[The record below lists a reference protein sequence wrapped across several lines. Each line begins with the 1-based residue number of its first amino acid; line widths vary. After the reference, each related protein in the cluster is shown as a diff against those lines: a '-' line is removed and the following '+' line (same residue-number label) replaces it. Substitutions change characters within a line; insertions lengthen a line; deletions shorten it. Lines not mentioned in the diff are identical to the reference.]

1 MHRTNCTVSEVFA
14 SDIKDVC
21 TRAPPRKNTNRRKR
35 EKEIFGRLRRALL
48 HFNIDGNSGCV
59 EAKDGDLGA
68 IAAEGRSGDS
78 SKGIEGGG
86 GGSQLK
92 IVVLDAATLLA
103 IVYAV
108 TGTQLPA
115 FRLKELSSLLMRE
128 CVKKDKTA
136 RATLLDCLFEF
147 ILPLALKRSH
157 KSEAMEAFQK
167 VFGGSAQG
175 YVSVQGIRTA
185 IKALRVSLHP
195 ATAREMLSAADYDA
209 DGKVSFHEFQ
219 AITRAPT

>member
-14 SDIKDVC
+14 SDIKSVDSSRFLSAIVIKDVC
-21 TRAPPRKNTNRRKR
+21 TRAPPRKNTNRQ
-35 EKEIFGRLRRALL
+35 IFGRLRRALL

-167 VFGGSAQG
+167 VTSAYRELEQQ
-175 YVSVQGIRTA
+175 S
-185 IKALRVSLHP
+185 RVSLHP